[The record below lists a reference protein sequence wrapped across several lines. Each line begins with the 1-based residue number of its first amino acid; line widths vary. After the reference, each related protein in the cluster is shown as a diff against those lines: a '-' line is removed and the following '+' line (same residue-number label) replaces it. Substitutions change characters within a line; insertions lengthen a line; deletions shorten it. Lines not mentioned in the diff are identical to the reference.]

1 MSLKSVLRYPGGKSR
16 AITQILKYI
25 PLNFKEYR
33 EPMVG
38 GGALFLYLKQ
48 TDFRIQKY
56 WINDINIDLYTFW
69 VQAQRNNQTLVKQI
83 DMLLHQFSD
92 GKELFSF
99 LRDESMQF
107 NDIEL
112 AARFFILNRITFSGT
127 TDSGG
132 YSSQAF
138 HKRLTP
144 SSIKRLEEVEA
155 ILNDT
160 RISNHDYQVLIDSPG
175 EDVFLFL
182 DPPYHSATKSL
193 LYGKN
198 GNLHRSFDHE
208 RFANSMRNCN
218 HKWLVTYD
226 DSPYIRELFPFAHIY
241 EWKLM
246 YGMNN
251 VGKSTTQAGCELF
264 ISNYDVEKQ
273 SYLLDNSNPQTKF

>member
-16 AITQILKYI
+16 AITQILKYL
-25 PLNFKEYR
+25 PLSFKEYR

-48 TDFRIQKY
+48 TNYGIMKY

-69 VQAQRNNQTLVKQI
+69 AQAQRNNQALVNQI
-83 DMLLHQFSD
+83 EKLLHEFSD

-99 LRDESMQF
+99 LRDDSRQF
-107 NDIEL
+107 NEIEL

-155 ILNDT
+155 LLHDT

-175 EDVFLFL
+175 EEVFLFL
-182 DPPYHSATKSL
+182 DPPYFSATKSL

-218 HKWLVTYD
+218 HKWLITYD
-226 DSPYIRELFPFAHIY
+226 DSTYIRDLFTFAHIY

-251 VGKSTTQAGCELF
+251 VGKSSTKAGRELF

-273 SYLLDNSNPQTKF
+273 SYLLDNSDTQPKF